1 MKSLACFETESCS
14 QHSEDTKS
22 LARIETAS
30 RDFACFFF
38 ALHKCVGP
46 DRGVFAQWVTVSPC
60 VACLIT
66 LRLRIRPTLWHRVSL
81 CSLPQKKRMLRSYCV
96 TILSRSY
103 HDTIAIL
110 FRSISLRP
118 DYDPIAIVGRS
129 YYDLITS

>member
-81 CSLPQKKRMLRSYCV
+81 CSLPQKKGCYDRIVL
-96 TILSRSY
+96 RSY
-103 HDTIAIL
+103 HDLITIRL
-110 FRSISLRP
+110 
-118 DYDPIAIVGRS
+118 RS
-129 YYDLITS
+129 YSDRSHYGPITTRSRS